1 MANRYEGTHDF
12 RNVCKM
18 DVGNGVLQFER
29 TILSASV
36 EPVAPRQ
43 TGSPDQ
49 CDIFMFEITGL
60 AFLYHQVQR
69 GSGSTSFSSCYD
81 GVCFGRKIH
90 LFPLR
95 FRCDA

>member
-1 MANRYEGTHDF
+1 
-12 RNVCKM
+12 M

-36 EPVAPRQ
+36 EPVAPQQ
-43 TGSPDQ
+43 TCGTDQ

-69 GSGSTSFSSCYD
+69 ESGFH
-81 GVCFGRKIH
+81 VLLVLI
-90 LFPLR
+90 LF
-95 FRCDA
+95 